1 LFKSKLDFDRKSSRY
16 FYRNK
21 FHKKLIPTIAEPIKM
36 IHSTTWT
43 SKKFEYLNSYRRNEK
58 MINTENE
65 YLIRQVP
72 YQ

>member
-1 LFKSKLDFDRKSSRY
+1 
-16 FYRNK
+16 
-21 FHKKLIPTIAEPIKM
+21 M

-43 SKKFEYLNSYRRNEK
+43 SKKFEYLNSYRRNEE